1 MNDDDEWHP
10 KWHAHYFVINGFNNY
25 NKIMDIVHP
34 QQLILQSPRDLLQS
48 GAASDFSTFADDG
61 NDLLD
66 NLTPEGDTPSS
77 TLLEGAQSLCRLNT
91 LNCDCRVLTCGSQ
104 QPPAYDMKLSKKR
117 NCLNYKRFP
126 DELISGDIFV
136 KGLKRTTSKY
146 LQTKISGW

>member
-1 MNDDDEWHP
+1 MICL
-10 KWHAHYFVINGFNNY
+10 ATVVLSSL
-25 NKIMDIVHP
+25 MMTQV
-34 QQLILQSPRDLLQS
+34 LILL
-48 GAASDFSTFADDG
+48 FAYIQ
-61 NDLLD
+61 NQREILD
-66 NLTPEGDTPSS
+66 VMMMVHLPSSTPEG
-77 TLLEGAQSLCRLNT
+77 AQALRRLNT